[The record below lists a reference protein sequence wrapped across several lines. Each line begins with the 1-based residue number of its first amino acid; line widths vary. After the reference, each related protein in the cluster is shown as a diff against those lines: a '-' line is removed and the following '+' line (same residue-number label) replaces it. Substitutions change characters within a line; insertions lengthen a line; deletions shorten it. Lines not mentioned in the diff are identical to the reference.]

1 MGSDKATPNPSN
13 KMRTATVEG
22 RQVTIGDVVGFK
34 CDVEQYGE
42 IVAIRD
48 DEWRGV
54 VLTLRASGRFQGE
67 YIGGDTETTK
77 RAEDCWL

>member
-1 MGSDKATPNPSN
+1 MQ
-13 KMRTATVEG
+13 TAIVEG